1 MKKVKGIALILC
13 IALFFA
19 ACARELPD
27 PALAVKDFYE
37 HSVKSVDGEMAK
49 LLLETPDIKTL
60 AEDLPELQAPLEA
73 MVEAYI
79 NDINYKIIGE
89 ETILENKEGTAQV
102 LVEVDCINLS
112 ELHNAVKPLVVE
124 KSDEIMA
131 TGRAATEEELNAFYI
146 ETATQLIAD
155 GEIERISGYQN
166 VELVY
171 DEETEKWEITNT
183 ETIINDL
190 I

>member
-1 MKKVKGIALILC
+1 MKKIKGVALIMCMVL
-13 IALFFA
+13 LFA

-27 PALAVKDFYE
+27 PTPAVKDFYE
-37 HSVKSVDGEMAK
+37 NSIKSIDGEMAK
-49 LLLETPDIKTL
+49 LLLEAPEIKAL
-60 AEDLPELQAPLEA
+60 AEDLPELEAPLKD

-102 LVEVDCINLS
+102 LLEVDCINLTK
-112 ELHNAVKPLVVE
+112 LHDAVKSLVIE

-131 TGRAATEEELNAFYI
+131 TGRAASEEELNAYYI
-146 ETATQLIAD
+146 ETATQMIAD
-155 GEIERISGYQN
+155 GVIERISGYQN
-166 VELVY
+166 VELLY
-171 DEETEKWEITNT
+171 NEETEKWEITNT